1 MRPARNRAVMLEIDA
16 ECLYHSSLENA
27 GPVPEQGT
35 A

>member
-1 MRPARNRAVMLEIDA
+1 MRLAQNRAVMLEIEA

-27 GPVPEQGT
+27 GPMPELGT